1 MYRFPVVEKPIPI
14 HKLLI
19 YPVRGVNG
27 IEVDKLELTSGGAKL
42 DREWVIIRLSDNKQR
57 SINNGPEVLKLRQKF
72 IYNEYQSKPEH
83 L

>member
-57 SINNGPEVLKLRQKF
+57 SINNGP
-72 IYNEYQSKPEH
+72 
-83 L
+83 

>member
-42 DREWVIIRLSDNKQR
+42 DREWVIIRLSDNK
-57 SINNGPEVLKLRQKF
+57 
-72 IYNEYQSKPEH
+72 
-83 L
+83 